1 MKKAFTL
8 AEVLVTL
15 GIIGVI
21 SALIIPAIVQNYR
34 YKLYSTQFKK
44 TVGQLIDAANAVMS
58 EEETSNFYQT
68 TAGVPDASPS
78 ADFPKGK
85 GTVFF
90 LDNYFRVARKNCN
103 TRNENGCV
111 ATKYHSLAGD
121 DAGSI
126 PAGVYC
132 IQLISG
138 AAVCMIHNNG
148 NHVTTVFFDTN
159 GSEPPNTTGLDMFIV
174 NYRAD
179 GSLRDW
185 SDDGSKCNTKF
196 SSYGHPADY
205 ASGCY
210 TKVIGHNWQITD

>member
-44 TVGQLIDAANAVMS
+44 TVGQLVDAANSVMS
-58 EEETSNFYQT
+58 EEETNDFYQT
-68 TAGVPDASPS
+68 TAGVQKASPS
-78 ADFPKGK
+78 TNFPKGK
-85 GTVFF
+85 GPIFF

-103 TRNENGCV
+103 TGGESGCL
-111 ATKYHSLAGD
+111 AGSYHSLSGA

-126 PAGVYC
+126 SANVYC
-132 IQLISG
+132 NQLVSG
-138 AAVCMIHNNG
+138 ATVCMEHNNS
-148 NHVTTVFFDTN
+148 NHITTVFFDTN
-159 GSEPPNTTGLDMFIV
+159 GSEAPNTTGLDLFV
-174 NYRAD
+174 VDYRSD

-185 SDDGSKCNTKF
+185 SDDASKCNTK
-196 SSYGHPADY
+196 SASYGSPADY
-205 ASGCY
+205 AIGCY
-210 TKVIGHNWQITD
+210 TKVIANNWQVTD